1 MASSRGR
8 GTRSPPLYSAGVPER
23 DKQIDKRL
31 RDLLGAAKRKTRRGA
46 GEEMDTPDRAG
57 VPAAARAEDSPLFS
71 FIDSLSPI
79 EPLKSA
85 YSANSLQA
93 YNQSV
98 NITSVSS
105 IFTSPH
111 DNAQKESKLSKS
123 SFADF
128 TDNELCVDGTD
139 KDKPSSSSNDVRLFT
154 CTRTITQESQT
165 VTCSVNE
172 GAVDVPKGPQRGRFY
187 SGSPDHNTT
196 PCHGVRSDLK
206 QDKCRKLE
214 AVQTT
219 INTLEKRKCLFSTD
233 TQLLDGCKPAKEN
246 EVLGCEWEDLVSV
259 TSGELLA
266 FDSSMDVDNRG
277 IQLAVNNAESCGYLL
292 SKLAGGGDISD
303 RRHPSASSQAN
314 YHEMVMGDDMTENP
328 QFFPEDKKTISSEEI
343 QDNLNGEN
351 ACIPLG
357 CKVETQQRGVRR
369 RCLVFEAAG
378 YSHRTVQKESVASL
392 SFSTCKG
399 KSPAQSHANP
409 GKTPTP
415 RVLRGIGLH
424 LNALALTAQDKMARQ
439 NPSTA
444 ALVPSLKTEQ
454 DVHGNLLSADD
465 NFIHLGSGLL
475 DLQMDN
481 DDCSAGGFLEND
493 HTSSQS
499 SSPQKKRRKSDNGD
513 DESCKRCSC
522 KKSKCLKL
530 YCECFAAGVYCSEPC
545 SCQGCLNK
553 PIHEEI
559 VLSTR
564 KQIEFRN
571 PLAFAPKVIRMSDA
585 GQETQEDPNNTP
597 ASARHKRGCNCKK
610 SSCLKKYC
618 ECYQGG
624 VGCSSN
630 CRCETCKN
638 TFGARDGAVSAEN
651 EEMKQ
656 DGEQTESCGKE
667 QENGQQKANVH
678 SEDHKL
684 VELVVPIT
692 PPFDV
697 SSSLLKQPNFSNAKP
712 PRPSKPR
719 SGSSSRS
726 SKASE
731 IVQSRKISK
740 VADSVFDE
748 EMADILKEAS
758 SSGIVKTSSPNGK
771 RVSPPHNALSIS
783 PSRKGGRK
791 LILKSIPSFPSLLG
805 DTNSGSVVS
814 NSDSTLSESPLAL
827 GPL

>member
-1 MASSRGR
+1 
-8 GTRSPPLYSAGVPER
+8 
-23 DKQIDKRL
+23 
-31 RDLLGAAKRKTRRGA
+31 
-46 GEEMDTPDRAG
+46 MDTPDRGAA
-57 VPAAARAEDSPLFS
+57 PAAARAEDSPLFS

-85 YSANSLQA
+85 YSGNSLQA
-93 YNQSV
+93 YHQSL

-128 TDNELCVDGTD
+128 SENELCVDGAD
-139 KDKPSSSSNDVRLFT
+139 KNKPSSSSNEVRLLA
-154 CTRTITQESQT
+154 CTSTITRESQT
-165 VTCSVNE
+165 ITCSVNE
-172 GAVDVPKGPQRGRFY
+172 GVVDLPQGPNDLPQRGRFD

-206 QDKCRKLE
+206 QEKCRKLE
-214 AVQTT
+214 AIQTAK
-219 INTLEKRKCLFSTD
+219 NTLEKRKCLFSTD
-233 TQLLDGCKPAKEN
+233 MQLPNGCQPAKDN

-266 FDSSMDVDNRG
+266 FDSSMNQEHRG

-292 SKLAGGGDISD
+292 SKLTGDGDITD
-303 RRHPSASSQAN
+303 RTHPSASSQA
-314 YHEMVMGDDMTENP
+314 YYQEMVMGEDKAENA
-328 QFFPEDKKTISSEEI
+328 QVFPEDIKTISSEEI
-343 QDNLNGEN
+343 QDNLNEEN
-351 ACIPLG
+351 ACNPLD

-369 RCLVFEAAG
+369 RCLVFEAAR
-378 YSHRTVQKESVASL
+378 YPHKTVQKESVANL
-392 SFSTCKG
+392 PFSTRKG
-399 KSPAQSHANP
+399 KSPAQSHTNP
-409 GKTPTP
+409 GKTPSP
-415 RVLRGIGLH
+415 HVFRGIGLH
-424 LNALALTAQDKMARQ
+424 LNALALTANDKIACQ
-439 NPSTA
+439 NPSTT
-444 ALVPSLKTEQ
+444 ALVPSLKIEP
-454 DVHGNLLSADD
+454 DMHGNVLSAED
-465 NFIHLGSGLL
+465 NFIHSGAGFL

-493 HTSSQS
+493 HISSQS
-499 SSPQKKRRKSDNGD
+499 SSPPKKRRKSDNSD
-513 DESCKRCSC
+513 DDSCKRCSC

-571 PLAFAPKVIRMSDA
+571 PLAFAPKVIRLSDV

-624 VGCSSN
+624 VGCSTN

-638 TFGARDGAVSAEN
+638 TFGIRDGAVSAEN

-656 DGEQTESCGKE
+656 VGEQTESCGKE
-667 QENGQQKANVH
+667 KEKDQQNANVH

-684 VELVVPIT
+684 VELAVPIT

-712 PRPSKPR
+712 PRPTKPR

-726 SKASE
+726 SKAPE
-731 IVQSRKISK
+731 TVHSRKIPK
-740 VADSVFDE
+740 VAESVFDE
-748 EMADILKEAS
+748 EMPDILKEAS
-758 SSGIVKTSSPNGK
+758 SPGIVKTSSPNGK
-771 RVSPPHNALSIS
+771 RVSPPHNAVSIS
-783 PSRKGGRK
+783 PNRKGGRK

-805 DTNSGSVVS
+805 DMGSGSAAG
-814 NSDSTLSESPLAL
+814 NADSTFSASPLAL
-827 GPL
+827 GPS

>member
-1 MASSRGR
+1 
-8 GTRSPPLYSAGVPER
+8 
-23 DKQIDKRL
+23 
-31 RDLLGAAKRKTRRGA
+31 
-46 GEEMDTPDRAG
+46 MDTPDRAAA
-57 VPAAARAEDSPLFS
+57 PAAARAEDSPLFS

-85 YSANSLQA
+85 YSGNGLQA
-93 YNQSV
+93 YHQSLNV
-98 NITSVSS
+98 TSVSS

-111 DNAQKESKLSKS
+111 HNAHKESKLSKS
-123 SFADF
+123 SFADYAE
-128 TDNELCVDGTD
+128 NELGMEDGTD
-139 KDKPSSSSNDVRLFT
+139 KNKSPTSSTAARLFA
-154 CTRTITQESQT
+154 CTSTITRESHT
-165 VTCSVNE
+165 MITCSVNE
-172 GAVDVPKGPQRGRFY
+172 GIVDPPKGPNDLPQPGRFD
-187 SGSPDHNTT
+187 SGSPDHNTA
-196 PCHGVRSDLK
+196 PCHGVSVRSDLK
-206 QDKCRKLE
+206 QDKCPKLE
-214 AVQTT
+214 TVQTT
-219 INTLEKRKCLFSTD
+219 NNTVEKRKCLFSSD
-233 TQLLDGCKPAKEN
+233 MQLQDGCQPAKEN
-246 EVLGCEWEDLVSV
+246 NEVMGCEWEDLVSV

-266 FDSSMDVDNRG
+266 FDSSMDQHHTGV
-277 IQLAVNNAESCGYLL
+277 QLAVNNAESCGYLL
-292 SKLAGGGDISD
+292 SKLAGGADISD
-303 RRHPSASSQAN
+303 RTHPTTSSQAY
-314 YHEMVMGDDMTENP
+314 YHEMVVGEDKAENG
-328 QFFPEDKKTISSEEI
+328 QLFPEDTKTILSEEI
-343 QDNLNGEN
+343 QDNININEEN

-378 YSHRTVQKESVASL
+378 YSHRTVQKESVGDL

-399 KSPAQSHANP
+399 KSSAQNHRNP
-409 GKTPTP
+409 GKTPSP
-415 RVLRGIGLH
+415 HVFRGIGLH
-424 LNALALTAQDKMARQ
+424 LNALALTSKDKMACRD
-439 NPSTA
+439 PLAT

-454 DVHGNLLSADD
+454 DVHGNLLSAGG
-465 NFIHLGSGLL
+465 NFFHSGSGSL

-481 DDCSAGGFLEND
+481 DDCSVGGFLGND
-493 HTSSQS
+493 HNSSQS
-499 SSPQKKRRKSDNGD
+499 SSPPKKRRKSDNGD
-513 DESCKRCSC
+513 DDSCKRCSC

-571 PLAFAPKVIRMSDA
+571 PLAFAPKVIRMSEA
-585 GQETQEDPNNTP
+585 GQETQEDPKNTP

-624 VGCSSN
+624 VGCSNN

-638 TFGARDGAVSAEN
+638 TFGTRDVAVSAEN

-656 DGEQTESCGKE
+656 EGDQTESCEKE
-667 QENGQQKANVH
+667 KENDQQKANVH

-692 PPFDV
+692 PPLDV

-712 PRPSKPR
+712 PRPCKAR

-731 IVQSRKISK
+731 TVQSHKISK
-740 VADSVFDE
+740 AGDRVFIE
-748 EMADILKEAS
+748 EMPDILREPS
-758 SSGIVKTSSPNGK
+758 SPGTVKTCSPNGK

-783 PSRKGGRK
+783 PNRKGGRK
-791 LILKSIPSFPSLLG
+791 LILKSIPSFPSLAG
-805 DTNSGSVVS
+805 DANGGPAICS
-814 NSDSTLSESPLAL
+814 SDSATVLAL
-827 GPL
+827 GPS

>member
-1 MASSRGR
+1 
-8 GTRSPPLYSAGVPER
+8 
-23 DKQIDKRL
+23 
-31 RDLLGAAKRKTRRGA
+31 
-46 GEEMDTPDRAG
+46 MDTPDRAAA
-57 VPAAARAEDSPLFS
+57 PAAARAEDSPLFS

-85 YSANSLQA
+85 YSTNSLQA
-93 YNQSV
+93 YHQSV

-128 TDNELCVDGTD
+128 TENELCVDATD
-139 KDKPSSSSNDVRLFT
+139 KNKPSSSSSEVQLLARSS
-154 CTRTITQESQT
+154 TITRENQT
-165 VTCSVNE
+165 IACSVNE
-172 GAVDVPKGPQRGRFY
+172 GAVDLLKGPNDMPQRARFN

-206 QDKCRKLE
+206 QDKCRTLE
-214 AVQTT
+214 AVHTT
-219 INTLEKRKCLFSTD
+219 KNTLEKRKCLFSPVMP
-233 TQLLDGCKPAKEN
+233 LLNGCQPAKDN

-266 FDSSMDVDNRG
+266 FDPSMDGDHRG

-292 SKLAGGGDISD
+292 SKLAGGGDVSD
-303 RRHPSASSQAN
+303 RTNPSASSQTY
-314 YHEMVMGDDMTENP
+314 YHDMVMGDDKTENA

-343 QDNLNGEN
+343 QDNLKEESV
-351 ACIPLG
+351 CIPTG
-357 CKVETQQRGVRR
+357 CKVENQQRGVRR

-378 YSHRTVQKESVASL
+378 YSHRTLHKGSAAGLSL
-392 SFSTCKG
+392 STCKG
-399 KSPAQSHANP
+399 KNPAQSHANP
-409 GKTPTP
+409 GKNPSP
-415 RVLRGIGLH
+415 HVFRGIGLH
-424 LNALALTAQDKMARQ
+424 LNALALTAKDKMARQ
-439 NPSTA
+439 DPSTT
-444 ALVPSLKTEQ
+444 ALVPSLKIEQ
-454 DVHGNLLSADD
+454 DMHGNFLSAGE
-465 NFIHLGSGLL
+465 NSVHPGAGLL

-481 DDCSAGGFLEND
+481 DDCSAGGFLESE
-493 HTSSQS
+493 HISSQS
-499 SSPQKKRRKSDNGD
+499 SSPPKKRRKSDNGD
-513 DESCKRCSC
+513 DDSCKRCSC

-624 VGCSSN
+624 VGCSTN

-638 TFGARDGAVSAEN
+638 TFGIRDGVVPTEN
-651 EEMKQ
+651 EEMKEV
-656 DGEQTESCGKE
+656 GEQTESCGKE
-667 QENGQQKANVH
+667 KENDQQNANVD

-684 VELVVPIT
+684 IGLAVPIT
-692 PPFDV
+692 PPLDL

-726 SKASE
+726 SKAPGT
-731 IVQSRKISK
+731 VQSRKIAK
-740 VADSVFDE
+740 VADSVFDV
-748 EMADILKEAS
+748 EMPDTSKDTS
-758 SSGIVKTSSPNGK
+758 SPGIVKTSSPNGK

-783 PSRKGGRK
+783 PNRKGGRK

-805 DTNSGSVVS
+805 DMSSGSAVS
-814 NSDSTLSESPLAL
+814 NADSTFSASPLVL
-827 GPL
+827 GPPS

>member
-1 MASSRGR
+1 
-8 GTRSPPLYSAGVPER
+8 
-23 DKQIDKRL
+23 
-31 RDLLGAAKRKTRRGA
+31 
-46 GEEMDTPDRAG
+46 MDTPDRAAA
-57 VPAAARAEDSPLFS
+57 PAAARAEDSPLFS

-79 EPLKSA
+79 EPLKLA
-85 YSANSLQA
+85 YCANSLQA
-93 YNQSV
+93 YHQSL

-111 DNAQKESKLSKS
+111 NNAQKESKLSKS

-128 TDNELCVDGTD
+128 TENELCVDATD
-139 KDKPSSSSNDVRLFT
+139 KNKPSSSSNDVRLFA
-154 CTRTITQESQT
+154 CTSTITRESQAIAS
-165 VTCSVNE
+165 SVNE
-172 GAVDVPKGPQRGRFY
+172 AVADLPKGPNDLPQRGRFDP
-187 SGSPDHNTT
+187 GSPDHNTT

-206 QDKCRKLE
+206 QDKCQKLE
-214 AVQTT
+214 AIQTT
-219 INTLEKRKCLFSTD
+219 KNTLEKRKCLFSTD
-233 TQLLDGCKPAKEN
+233 MQLLDGCQPAKDN
-246 EVLGCEWEDLVSV
+246 EVLGCEWEDLVSA
-259 TSGELLA
+259 TSGELLS
-266 FDSSMDVDNRG
+266 FDSSMDGDHRG

-292 SKLAGGGDISD
+292 SKLAEGGDISD
-303 RRHPSASSQAN
+303 RTHPTTSSQTY
-314 YHEMVMGDDMTENP
+314 YHDMVMGEDKTENA
-328 QFFPEDKKTISSEEI
+328 QFFPEDEKTILSEEI
-343 QDNLNGEN
+343 QDNLKEEN
-351 ACIPLG
+351 ASIPLG
-357 CKVETQQRGVRR
+357 CKVETQHRGVRR

-378 YSHRTVQKESVASL
+378 YSHRTVQKDSVANMP
-392 SFSTCKG
+392 FSTCKG
-399 KSPAQSHANP
+399 KSPAQSHINP
-409 GKTPTP
+409 GKTPSP
-415 RVLRGIGLH
+415 RVFRGIGLH
-424 LNALALTAQDKMARQ
+424 LNTLALTSKDKMARQ
-439 NPSTA
+439 DPSTT
-444 ALVPSLKTEQ
+444 ALVPSLKIEQ
-454 DVHGNLLSADD
+454 DMHGNLLSAGD
-465 NFIHLGSGLL
+465 NFIHSGAGLL

-493 HTSSQS
+493 LISSQS

-513 DESCKRCSC
+513 DDSCKRCSC

-624 VGCSSN
+624 VGCSTN

-638 TFGARDGAVSAEN
+638 TFGIRDGAVPAEN
-651 EEMKQ
+651 EEMKEG
-656 DGEQTESCGKE
+656 GEQTENCGKE
-667 QENGQQKANVH
+667 KENDQQNANVH
-678 SEDHKL
+678 CDDHKL

-692 PPFDV
+692 PPLDL

-712 PRPSKPR
+712 PRPTKAR

-726 SKASE
+726 SKAPE
-731 IVQSRKISK
+731 TVHSRKVSK
-740 VADSVFDE
+740 VADSVFDVE
-748 EMADILKEAS
+748 TPDILKEAS
-758 SSGIVKTSSPNGK
+758 SPGIVKTSSPNGK

-805 DTNSGSVVS
+805 DMSSGSAVS
-814 NSDSTLSESPLAL
+814 NADSTFSASPLAL
-827 GPL
+827 GPS